1 MFILYMCSD
10 LVMNLNKL
18 DETKLKKTTSMY
30 K

>member
-1 MFILYMCSD
+1 MCSD